1 MKVQKGQFLRS
12 DEMDKEREKNYKYI
26 KNFSKI
32 KVTRICKKLKISRQ
46 NVLNNKT
53 TTENIIKVK
62 EEIENELA
70 RLYLRNDDNE

>member
-1 MKVQKGQFLRS
+1 MKVQKEQFLRS

>member
-1 MKVQKGQFLRS
+1 
-12 DEMDKEREKNYKYI
+12 MDKEREKNYKYI

-32 KVTRICKKLKISRQ
+32 KVTRICRKLKISRQ

-70 RLYLRNDDNE
+70 KLYLRNDDNE

>member
-1 MKVQKGQFLRS
+1 MKVQKEQFLRS

-32 KVTRICKKLKISRQ
+32 KVTRICRKLKISRQ

-70 RLYLRNDDNE
+70 KLYLRNDDNE